1 MGAATFQPRVLAA
14 LAAALCALFAASLL
28 LTGMGGREA
37 AGLAS
42 GTNAYS
48 SSAVGHLAFY
58 ELLRQTGAG
67 SGALRVEDRPLEA
80 VGASGVLILA
90 EPSGNLASEE
100 NRNKLQ
106 TAGRILLV
114 LPKWTVRPAE
124 RRKEWIGQAELASPL
139 RVQSALGAVVSGGDV
154 VRTKPPAAYSKMIA
168 MADPTVQGEIQLIK
182 GSNLTPLIS
191 TPEGI
196 LLGELRQG
204 NRRTLVLADPDPI
217 ENHGIGKGANAA
229 FARDIVDLLR
239 DGQRRPVIFDETI
252 HGFRRSPPNLL
263 KFLYEFPLNLVLVQ
277 ILVAV
282 ALLLWAA
289 MGRFGA
295 PLPAPRRLDA
305 GRHAL
310 IGNAAALIDY
320 AGHHAAI
327 LQRYIAMTL
336 QDAARALRAPTGLA
350 DADLTAWLARA
361 SEARGV
367 DPKPLAGLAANSA
380 AAPRNLAS
388 LLAAAQALHHWRKDL
403 PHGTPRRLDDH

>member
-1 MGAATFQPRVLAA
+1 MGSATFQPRVLAA

-28 LTGMGGREA
+28 LTGMGSREA

-42 GTNAYS
+42 GANSYS
-48 SSAVGHLAFY
+48 NSAVGHLAFRD
-58 ELLRQTGAG
+58 LLDGLGYRTQ
-67 SGALRVEDRPLEA
+67 RVEDRPLEA
-80 VGASGVLILA
+80 VGETGVLILA
-90 EPSGNLASEE
+90 EPAGSLAGEE

-114 LPKWTVRPAE
+114 LPKWTVRPGE
-124 RRKEWIGQAELASPL
+124 RRKDWIGEAELAPVL
-139 RVQSALGAVVSGGDV
+139 RAQSALGAAVSGGDV
-154 VRTKPPAAYSKMIA
+154 VRVKPPASYSKTIA
-168 MADPTVQGEIQLIK
+168 AADPTVQGELQLIK

-191 TPEGI
+191 TPDGI

-204 NRRTLVLADPDPI
+204 GRRTFVLADPDPI
-217 ENHGIGKGANAA
+217 ENHGLGQGANAA
-229 FARDIVDLLR
+229 FARDMVTALVDGRSRKL
-239 DGQRRPVIFDETI
+239 VFDETI

-277 ILVAV
+277 ILAAV

-310 IGNAAALIDY
+310 IGNAAALVDY
-320 AGHHAAI
+320 AGHHGAI

-336 QDAARALRAPTGLA
+336 QDAARALRAPAGLEGA
-350 DADLTAWLARA
+350 ALTAWLAQA
-361 SEARGV
+361 SEARGI
-367 DPKPLAGLAANSA
+367 DPKPLAGLGDGPNAG
-380 AAPRNLAS
+380 PRNLAS

>member
-1 MGAATFQPRVLAA
+1 MGGITFQPRVLAA
-14 LAAALCALFAASLL
+14 LAAALFALFAASLL

-37 AGLAS
+37 GGLAS
-42 GTNAYS
+42 GANSYS
-48 SSAVGHLAFY
+48 SSAVGHLAFHD
-58 ELLRQTGAG
+58 LLDGLGHKTVQA
-67 SGALRVEDRPLEA
+67 EDRPLAA
-80 VGASGVLILA
+80 VGENGVLILA
-90 EPSGNLASEE
+90 EPSGSLAGEE
-100 NRNKLQ
+100 NRNKLRI
-106 TAGRILLV
+106 AGRILLV
-114 LPKWTVRPAE
+114 LPKWTVKPGE
-124 RRKEWIGQAELASPL
+124 RRKDWIGEAELAPVL
-139 RVQSALGAVVSGGDV
+139 QVQSVLGAAVSGGDI
-154 VRTKPPAAYSKMIA
+154 VRAKPPASFQKTIPA
-168 MADPTVQGEIQLIK
+168 ADPTVQGELQLIK

-191 TPEGI
+191 TPDGI

-217 ENHGIGKGANAA
+217 ENHGIGKGGNAT
-229 FARDIVDLLR
+229 FARDIVAALL
-239 DGQRRPVIFDETI
+239 DGRSGTLVFDETI

-310 IGNAAALIDY
+310 IGNAAALVDY

-336 QDAARALRAPTGLA
+336 QDAARALRAPAGLQGA
-350 DADLTAWLARA
+350 ALTAWLARA
-361 SEARGV
+361 SEARGI
-367 DPKPLAGLAANSA
+367 DPKPLSGLGDSPAAG
-380 AAPRNLAS
+380 PRNLAS

>member
-14 LAAALCALFAASLL
+14 LAAALCTLFAASLL

-37 AGLAS
+37 AGLSS
-42 GTNAYS
+42 GANSYS
-48 SSAVGHLAFY
+48 NSAVGHLAFHD
-58 ELLRQTGAG
+58 LLGGLGYRT
-67 SGALRVEDRPLEA
+67 LRAEDRPLEA
-80 VGASGVLILA
+80 AGENGVLILA
-90 EPSGNLASEE
+90 EPAGSLTSDE
-100 NRNKLQ
+100 NRNKLS

-114 LPKWTVRPAE
+114 LPKWTVKPGE
-124 RRKEWIGQAELASPL
+124 RRKDWIGEAELAPAL
-139 RVQSALGAVVSGGDV
+139 RVQSALGAAVSGGDII
-154 VRTKPPAAYSKMIA
+154 RTKPPATYRKTIA
-168 MADPTVQGEIQLIK
+168 AADPTVQGELQLIK

-191 TPEGI
+191 TPDGI

-204 NRRTLVLADPDPI
+204 NRRTLVLSDPDPI

-229 FARDIVDLLR
+229 FARDVVAALL
-239 DGQRRPVIFDETI
+239 DGRSGPLVFDETI
-252 HGFRRSPPNLL
+252 HGFKRSPPNLL

-277 ILVAV
+277 ILAAA

-289 MGRFGA
+289 MRRFGA

-310 IGNAAALIDY
+310 IGNAAALVDY
-320 AGHHAAI
+320 AGHHAAF

-336 QDAARALRAPTGLA
+336 QDAARVLRAPAGLEG
-350 DADLTAWLARA
+350 ADLTAWLARA
-361 SEARGV
+361 SEARGI
-367 DPKPLAGLAANSA
+367 DPKPLAGLGDNPAAGS
-380 AAPRNLAS
+380 RNLAS

>member
-1 MGAATFQPRVLAA
+1 MGGITFQPRVLAA
-14 LAAALCALFAASLL
+14 LAAALFALFAASLL

-37 AGLAS
+37 GGLAS
-42 GTNAYS
+42 GANSYS
-48 SSAVGHLAFY
+48 SSAVGHLAFHD
-58 ELLRQTGAG
+58 LLEGLGHKTVQA
-67 SGALRVEDRPLEA
+67 EDRPLAA
-80 VGASGVLILA
+80 VGENGVLILA
-90 EPSGNLASEE
+90 EPSGSLTGEE
-100 NRNKLQ
+100 NRNKLRI
-106 TAGRILLV
+106 AGRILLV
-114 LPKWTVRPAE
+114 LPKWTVKPGE
-124 RRKEWIGQAELASPL
+124 RRKDWIGEAELAPAL
-139 RVQSALGAVVSGGDV
+139 QVQSVLGAAVSGGDI
-154 VRTKPPAAYSKMIA
+154 VRTKPPASFQKTISA
-168 MADPTVQGEIQLIK
+168 ADPTVQGELQLIK

-191 TPEGI
+191 TPDGI

-204 NRRTLVLADPDPI
+204 NRRTLILADPDPI
-217 ENHGIGKGANAA
+217 ENHGIGKGGNAT
-229 FARDIVDLLR
+229 FARDIVAALL
-239 DGQRRPVIFDETI
+239 DGRSGTLVFDETI

-277 ILVAV
+277 ILAAV

-310 IGNAAALIDY
+310 IGNAAALVDY

-336 QDAARALRAPTGLA
+336 QDAARALRAPAGLQGA
-350 DADLTAWLARA
+350 ALTAWLARA
-361 SEARGV
+361 SEARGI
-367 DPKPLAGLAANSA
+367 DPKPLSGLGDSPAAG
-380 AAPRNLAS
+380 PRNLAS

>member
-37 AGLAS
+37 EGLAS
-42 GTNAYS
+42 GANS
-48 SSAVGHLAFY
+48 HSNSAVGHLAFY
-58 ELLRQTGAG
+58 DLLRG
-67 SGALRVEDRPLEA
+67 SGYRTVRAEDRPLEA
-80 VGASGVLILA
+80 VGETGVLILA
-90 EPSGNLASEE
+90 EPAGSLTSDE
-100 NRNKLQ
+100 NRNKLS

-114 LPKWTVRPAE
+114 LPKWTVRPGE
-124 RRKEWIGQAELASPL
+124 RRKDWIGQAELASPL
-139 RVQSALGAVVSGGDV
+139 RVQSALSAAVSGGDII
-154 VRTKPPAAYSKMIA
+154 RTKPPASYTKTIA
-168 MADPTVQGEIQLIK
+168 AADPTVQGDIQLIK

-191 TPEGI
+191 TPDGI
-196 LLGELRQG
+196 LLGEARQG
-204 NRRTLVLADPDPI
+204 SRRTLVLADPDPI

-229 FARDIVDLLR
+229 FARDVIAALL
-239 DGQRRPVIFDETI
+239 DGRNRTLVFDETI

-263 KFLYEFPLNLVLVQ
+263 KFLYEFPLNLVLAQ
-277 ILVAV
+277 IVVAV

-310 IGNAAALIDY
+310 IGNAAALVDY

-336 QDAARALRAPTGLA
+336 QDAGRALRAPAGLEGA
-350 DADLTAWLARA
+350 ALTAWLAKA
-361 SEARGV
+361 SEARGI
-367 DPKPLAGLAANSA
+367 DPKPLAGLSDNPAAGF
-380 AAPRNLAS
+380 RNLAS

>member
-14 LAAALCALFAASLL
+14 LAAALCTLFAASLL

-42 GTNAYS
+42 GANSYS
-48 SSAVGHLAFY
+48 SSAVGHLAFHD
-58 ELLRQTGAG
+58 LLRGLDYRT
-67 SGALRVEDRPLEA
+67 LRAEDRPLEA
-80 VGASGVLILA
+80 AGENGVLILA
-90 EPSGNLASEE
+90 EPAGSLTSEE
-100 NRNKLQ
+100 NRNKLA
-106 TAGRILLV
+106 TASRILLV
-114 LPKWTVRPAE
+114 LPKWTVRPGE
-124 RRKEWIGQAELASPL
+124 QRKDWISEAELTSPL
-139 RVQSALGAVVSGGDV
+139 RAQSALGAAVSGGDI
-154 VRTKPPAAYSKMIA
+154 VRAKVPVSFTKAVAA
-168 MADPTVQGEIQLIK
+168 ADPTVQGDIQLIK
-182 GSNLTPLIS
+182 GSNLTPLVS
-191 TPEGI
+191 TPDGI

-204 NRRTLVLADPDPI
+204 GRRTFVLADPDPI

-229 FARDIVDLLR
+229 FARDVIAALL
-239 DGQRRPVIFDETI
+239 DGRSRTLVFDETI

-277 ILVAV
+277 ILAAV

-310 IGNAAALIDY
+310 IGNAAALVDY

-336 QDAARALRAPTGLA
+336 QEGARTLRAPAGLEGA
-350 DADLTAWLARA
+350 ALTAWLARA
-361 SEARGV
+361 SEARGI
-367 DPKPLAGLAANSA
+367 DPKPLTRLGDSPAAGS
-380 AAPRNLAS
+380 RNLAS

-403 PHGTPRRLDDH
+403 PHGTPRRFDDH

>member
-1 MGAATFQPRVLAA
+1 MAGTTFQPRVLAA
-14 LAAALCALFAASLL
+14 LAAALCTLFAASLL

-37 AGLAS
+37 TGLAS
-42 GTNAYS
+42 GANSYS
-48 SSAVGHLAFY
+48 NSAVGHLAFRD
-58 ELLRQTGAG
+58 LLDGLGYRTQRA
-67 SGALRVEDRPLEA
+67 EDRPLEA
-80 VGASGVLILA
+80 VGETGVLILA
-90 EPSGNLASEE
+90 EPAGGLASDE

-114 LPKWTVRPAE
+114 LPKWNVRPGE
-124 RRKEWIGQAELASPL
+124 RRKDWIGQAELAPVL
-139 RVQSALGAVVSGGDV
+139 RAQSALSAAVSGGDV
-154 VRTKPPAAYSKMIA
+154 VRVKPPASYQKTISAT
-168 MADPTVQGEIQLIK
+168 DPTVQGELQLIK

-191 TPEGI
+191 TPDGI

-204 NRRTLVLADPDPI
+204 GRRTFVLADPDPI
-217 ENHGIGKGANAA
+217 ENHGLGKGANAA
-229 FARDIVDLLR
+229 FVRDMVAALM
-239 DGQRRPVIFDETI
+239 DGRNRKLVFDETI

-263 KFLYEFPLNLVLVQ
+263 KFLYEFPLNLILVQ
-277 ILVAV
+277 ILAAV

-295 PLPAPRRLDA
+295 ALPAPRRLDA

-320 AGHHAAI
+320 AGHHAAT

-336 QDAARALRAPTGLA
+336 QDAGRALRAPAGLEGA
-350 DADLTAWLARA
+350 ALTAWLAQA
-361 SEARGV
+361 SEARGI
-367 DPKPLAGLAANSA
+367 DPKPLAGLDDTPAAGS
-380 AAPRNLAS
+380 RNLAS

>member
-1 MGAATFQPRVLAA
+1 MAGTTFQPRVLAA

-28 LTGMGGREA
+28 LTGMGGRET

-42 GTNAYS
+42 GANSYS
-48 SSAVGHLAFY
+48 NSAVGHLAFHD
-58 ELLRQTGAG
+58 LLDGLGYRTQ
-67 SGALRVEDRPLEA
+67 RVEDRPLEA
-80 VGASGVLILA
+80 VGETGVLILA
-90 EPSGNLASEE
+90 EPAGSLASEE

-114 LPKWTVRPAE
+114 LPKWSVRPGE
-124 RRKEWIGQAELASPL
+124 RRKDWIGQAELVPVL
-139 RVQSALGAVVSGGDV
+139 RAQSALGAAVSGGDV
-154 VRTKPPAAYSKMIA
+154 VRVKPPVSYSKAIA
-168 MADPTVQGEIQLIK
+168 AADPTVQGELQLIK

-191 TPEGI
+191 TPDGI

-204 NRRTLVLADPDPI
+204 GRRTFVLADPDPI
-217 ENHGIGKGANAA
+217 ENHGLGQGTNAA
-229 FARDIVDLLR
+229 FVRDMVAALM
-239 DGQRRPVIFDETI
+239 DGRNRKLVFDETI
-252 HGFRRSPPNLL
+252 HGFKRSPPNLL

-277 ILVAV
+277 ILAAV

-310 IGNAAALIDY
+310 IGNAAALVDY
-320 AGHHAAI
+320 AGHHGAV
-327 LQRYIAMTL
+327 LQCYIAMTL
-336 QDAARALRAPTGLA
+336 QDAARALRAPAGLEGA
-350 DADLTAWLARA
+350 ALTAWLAQA

-367 DPKPLAGLAANSA
+367 DPKPLAALGDGPAT
-380 AAPRNLAS
+380 APRNLAS

>member
-1 MGAATFQPRVLAA
+1 MEAKTFQPRVLAA

-42 GTNAYS
+42 GANSYS
-48 SSAVGHLAFY
+48 NSAAGHLAFHD
-58 ELLRQTGAG
+58 LLDGLGYRT
-67 SGALRVEDRPLEA
+67 LRAEDRPLEA
-80 VGASGVLILA
+80 VGENGVLILA
-90 EPSGNLASEE
+90 EPAGSLASEE
-100 NRNKLQ
+100 NRNKLA

-114 LPKWTVRPAE
+114 LPKWTVKSGE
-124 RRKEWIGQAELASPL
+124 RRKDWIGEAELAPAL
-139 RVQSALGAVVSGGDV
+139 RVQSALSAAVSGGDII
-154 VRTKPPAAYSKMIA
+154 RTKPPASYRKTITAP
-168 MADPTVQGEIQLIK
+168 DPTVQGELQLIK

-191 TPEGI
+191 TPDGI

-217 ENHGIGKGANAA
+217 ENHGIGKGGNAA
-229 FARDIVDLLR
+229 FARDVVAALL
-239 DGQRRPVIFDETI
+239 DGKSGTLVFDETI
-252 HGFRRSPPNLL
+252 HSFKRSPPNLL

-277 ILVAV
+277 IVAAV

-320 AGHHAAI
+320 AGHHGAI

-336 QDAARALRAPTGLA
+336 QDAARVLRAPAGLEGA
-350 DADLTAWLARA
+350 ELATWLAKA
-361 SEARGV
+361 SEARGI
-367 DPKPLAGLAANSA
+367 DPKPLAELGEKPPAANS
-380 AAPRNLAS
+380 RNLAS

>member
-1 MGAATFQPRVLAA
+1 MTFQPRVLAA
-14 LAAALCALFAASLL
+14 LAAALCTLFAASLL

-42 GTNAYS
+42 GANSYS
-48 SSAVGHLAFY
+48 NSAVGHLAFHD
-58 ELLRQTGAG
+58 LLDGLGYRT
-67 SGALRVEDRPLEA
+67 LRAEDRPLEA
-80 VGASGVLILA
+80 IGESGVLILA
-90 EPSGNLASEE
+90 EPAGSLASDE
-100 NRNKLQ
+100 NRNKLG

-114 LPKWTVRPAE
+114 LPKWTVRPGE
-124 RRKEWIGQAELASPL
+124 RRKDWIGHAELAPVL
-139 RVQSALGAVVSGGDV
+139 RVQAALSAAVSGGDI
-154 VRTKPPAAYSKMIA
+154 VRTKPPTSYSKVITA
-168 MADPTVQGEIQLIK
+168 ADPTVQGELQLIK

-191 TPEGI
+191 TPDGI

-217 ENHGIGKGANAA
+217 ENHGIGKGQNAA
-229 FARDIVDLLR
+229 FVRDMVAALA
-239 DGQRRPVIFDETI
+239 DGRSHTLVFDETI

-277 ILVAV
+277 ILAAI

-310 IGNAAALIDY
+310 IGNAAALVDY

-336 QDAARALRAPTGLA
+336 QDSARVLRAPARLEGA
-350 DADLTAWLARA
+350 ALTAWLAQA
-361 SEARGV
+361 SEARGI
-367 DPKPLAGLAANSA
+367 DPKPLVGLADNPVAGS
-380 AAPRNLAS
+380 RNLAS

>member
-1 MGAATFQPRVLAA
+1 MGGMTFQPRVLAA
-14 LAAALCALFAASLL
+14 LAAALLALFAASLL

-37 AGLAS
+37 GGLAS
-42 GTNAYS
+42 GANSYS
-48 SSAVGHLAFY
+48 SSAVGHLAFHD
-58 ELLRQTGAG
+58 LLEGLGHKTVQA
-67 SGALRVEDRPLEA
+67 EDRPLAA
-80 VGASGVLILA
+80 VGENGVLILA
-90 EPSGNLASEE
+90 EPSGSLAGEE
-100 NRNKLQ
+100 NRNKLRI
-106 TAGRILLV
+106 AGRILLV
-114 LPKWTVRPAE
+114 LPKWTVKPGE
-124 RRKEWIGQAELASPL
+124 RRKDWIGEAELAPAL
-139 RVQSALGAVVSGGDV
+139 QVQSVLGAAVSGGDI
-154 VRTKPPAAYSKMIA
+154 VRSKPPASFQKTIPA
-168 MADPTVQGEIQLIK
+168 ADPTVQGELQLIK

-191 TPEGI
+191 TPDGI

-204 NRRTLVLADPDPI
+204 NRRTLILADPDPI
-217 ENHGIGKGANAA
+217 ENHGIGKGGNAT
-229 FARDIVDLLR
+229 FARDIVAALL
-239 DGQRRPVIFDETI
+239 DGKSGTLVFDETI

-310 IGNAAALIDY
+310 IGNAAALVDY

-336 QDAARALRAPTGLA
+336 QDAARALRAPAGLEGA
-350 DADLTAWLARA
+350 ALTEWLARA
-361 SEARGV
+361 SEARGI
-367 DPKPLAGLAANSA
+367 DPKPLSGLGDSPAAG
-380 AAPRNLAS
+380 PRNLAS

>member
-14 LAAALCALFAASLL
+14 LAAALCTLFAASLL

-37 AGLAS
+37 TGLAS
-42 GTNAYS
+42 GANSYS
-48 SSAVGHLAFY
+48 NSAVGHLAFHD
-58 ELLRQTGAG
+58 LLRG
-67 SGALRVEDRPLEA
+67 SGYRTMRAEDRPLEA
-80 VGASGVLILA
+80 AGEDGVLILA
-90 EPSGNLASEE
+90 EPAGSLTSEE
-100 NRNKLQ
+100 NRNKLA
-106 TAGRILLV
+106 TASRILLV
-114 LPKWTVRPAE
+114 LPKWTVRAGE
-124 RRKEWIGQAELASPL
+124 RRKDWIGQAELAPLL
-139 RVQSALGAVVSGGDV
+139 RVQSALSAAVSGGNV
-154 VRTKPPAAYSKMIA
+154 VRTKPLVAYSKTIA
-168 MADPTVQGEIQLIK
+168 AADPTVQGDIQLIK

-191 TPEGI
+191 TPDGI

-204 NRRTLVLADPDPI
+204 DRRIFVLADPDPI
-217 ENHGIGKGANAA
+217 ENHSIGKGANAA
-229 FARDIVDLLR
+229 FARDIVAALL
-239 DGQRRPVIFDETI
+239 DGKNRPLVFDETI

-263 KFLYEFPLNLVLVQ
+263 KFLYEFPLNLVLIQV
-277 ILVAV
+277 LAAV

-310 IGNAAALIDY
+310 IGSAAALVDY

-336 QDAARALRAPTGLA
+336 QDAARILRAPAGLEGN
-350 DADLTAWLARA
+350 DLTAWLARA
-361 SEARGV
+361 SEARGI
-367 DPKPLAGLAANSA
+367 DPKPLLGLGASTLSS
-380 AAPRNLAS
+380 RNLAS

>member
-14 LAAALCALFAASLL
+14 LAAALCTLFAASLL

-37 AGLAS
+37 TGLAS
-42 GTNAYS
+42 GANSYS
-48 SSAVGHLAFY
+48 NSAVGHLAFHD
-58 ELLRQTGAG
+58 LLRG
-67 SGALRVEDRPLEA
+67 SGYRTMRAEDRPLEA
-80 VGASGVLILA
+80 AGEDGVLILA
-90 EPSGNLASEE
+90 EPAGSLTSEE
-100 NRNKLQ
+100 NRNKLA
-106 TAGRILLV
+106 TASRILLV
-114 LPKWTVRPAE
+114 LPKWTVRAGE
-124 RRKEWIGQAELASPL
+124 RRKDWIGQAELAPLL
-139 RVQSALGAVVSGGDV
+139 RVQSALSAAVSGGNV
-154 VRTKPPAAYSKMIA
+154 VRTKPPVAYSKTIA
-168 MADPTVQGEIQLIK
+168 AADPTVQGDIQLIK

-191 TPEGI
+191 TPDGI

-204 NRRTLVLADPDPI
+204 DRRIFVLADPDPI
-217 ENHGIGKGANAA
+217 ENHSIGKGANAA
-229 FARDIVDLLR
+229 FARDIVAALL
-239 DGQRRPVIFDETI
+239 DGKNRPLVFDETI

-263 KFLYEFPLNLVLVQ
+263 KFLYEFPLNLVLIQV
-277 ILVAV
+277 LAAV

-310 IGNAAALIDY
+310 IGSAAALVDY

-336 QDAARALRAPTGLA
+336 QDAARILRAPAGLEGN
-350 DADLTAWLARA
+350 DLTAWLARA
-361 SEARGV
+361 SEARGI
-367 DPKPLAGLAANSA
+367 DPKPLLGLGASTLSS
-380 AAPRNLAS
+380 RNLAS

>member
-1 MGAATFQPRVLAA
+1 MAAMTFQPRVLAA
-14 LAAALCALFAASLL
+14 LAAALCTLFAASLL

-42 GTNAYS
+42 GANSYS
-48 SSAVGHLAFY
+48 NSAVGHLAFHD
-58 ELLRQTGAG
+58 LLDGLGYRT
-67 SGALRVEDRPLEA
+67 LRAEDRPLEA
-80 VGASGVLILA
+80 IGESGVLILA
-90 EPSGNLASEE
+90 EPAGSLASDE
-100 NRNKLQ
+100 NRNKLG

-114 LPKWTVRPAE
+114 LPKWTVRPGE
-124 RRKEWIGQAELASPL
+124 RRKDWIGHAELAPVL
-139 RVQSALGAVVSGGDV
+139 RVQAALSAAVSGGDI
-154 VRTKPPAAYSKMIA
+154 VRTKPPTSYSKVITA
-168 MADPTVQGEIQLIK
+168 ADPTVQGELQLIK

-191 TPEGI
+191 TPDGI

-217 ENHGIGKGANAA
+217 ENHGIGKGQNAA
-229 FARDIVDLLR
+229 FVRDMVAALA
-239 DGQRRPVIFDETI
+239 DGRSRTLVFDETI

-263 KFLYEFPLNLVLVQ
+263 KFLYEFPFNLVLAQ
-277 ILVAV
+277 IVAAI

-310 IGNAAALIDY
+310 IGNAAALVDY

-336 QDAARALRAPTGLA
+336 QDAARVLRAPAGLEGA
-350 DADLTAWLARA
+350 ALTAWLVQA
-361 SEARGV
+361 SEARGI
-367 DPKPLAGLAANSA
+367 DPKPLAGLADNPVAGS
-380 AAPRNLAS
+380 RNLAS
-388 LLAAAQALHHWRKDL
+388 LLAAAQALHHWRKDM

>member
-14 LAAALCALFAASLL
+14 LAAALCTLFAASLL

-42 GTNAYS
+42 GANSYS
-48 SSAVGHLAFY
+48 SSAVGHLAFHD
-58 ELLRQTGAG
+58 LLRGLDYRT
-67 SGALRVEDRPLEA
+67 LRAEDRPLEA
-80 VGASGVLILA
+80 AGENGVLILA
-90 EPSGNLASEE
+90 EPAGSLTSEE
-100 NRNKLQ
+100 NRNKLA
-106 TAGRILLV
+106 TASRILLV
-114 LPKWTVRPAE
+114 LPKWTVRPGE
-124 RRKEWIGQAELASPL
+124 QRKDWIGEAELISPL
-139 RVQSALGAVVSGGDV
+139 RAQSALGAAVSGGDI
-154 VRTKPPAAYSKMIA
+154 VRAKVPASFTKAVAA
-168 MADPTVQGEIQLIK
+168 ADPTVQGDIQLIK
-182 GSNLTPLIS
+182 GSNLTPLVS
-191 TPEGI
+191 TPDGI

-204 NRRTLVLADPDPI
+204 GRRTFVLADPDPI

-229 FARDIVDLLR
+229 FARDVIAALL
-239 DGQRRPVIFDETI
+239 DGRSRTLVFDETI

-277 ILVAV
+277 ILAAV
-282 ALLLWAA
+282 ALLLWTA

-336 QDAARALRAPTGLA
+336 QDGARTLRAPAGLEGA
-350 DADLTAWLARA
+350 ALTAWLARA
-361 SEARGV
+361 SEARGI
-367 DPKPLAGLAANSA
+367 DPKPLTRLGDSPAAGS
-380 AAPRNLAS
+380 RNLAS

-403 PHGTPRRLDDH
+403 PHGTPRRFDDH

>member
-1 MGAATFQPRVLAA
+1 MGSMTFQPRVLAA

-42 GTNAYS
+42 GANSYS
-48 SSAVGHLAFY
+48 NSAVGHLAFHD
-58 ELLRQTGAG
+58 LLDGLGYRTVRA
-67 SGALRVEDRPLEA
+67 EDRPLEA
-80 VGASGVLILA
+80 VGENGVLILA
-90 EPSGNLASEE
+90 EPSGSLSSEE

-114 LPKWTVRPAE
+114 LPKWSVRPGE
-124 RRKEWIGQAELASPL
+124 RRKDWIGQAELASPL
-139 RVQSALGAVVSGGDV
+139 QVQSALGAAVSGGDII
-154 VRTKPPAAYSKMIA
+154 RTKPPAAYRKAIA
-168 MADPTVQGEIQLIK
+168 AADPTVQGELQLIK
-182 GSNLTPLIS
+182 GSNLTPLVS
-191 TPEGI
+191 TPDGI

-204 NRRTLVLADPDPI
+204 SRRTLVLADPDPI

-229 FARDIVDLLR
+229 FARDMVAALA
-239 DGQRRPVIFDETI
+239 DGRNRRLVFDETI

-277 ILVAV
+277 ILAAV

-310 IGNAAALIDY
+310 IGNAAALVDY

-327 LQRYIAMTL
+327 LQRYLAMTL
-336 QDAARALRAPTGLA
+336 QDAARVLRAPAGLEGT
-350 DADLTAWLARA
+350 DLIAWLERA
-361 SEARGV
+361 SQARGI
-367 DPKPLAGLAANSA
+367 DPKPLAGLGHLHAGS
-380 AAPRNLAS
+380 RNLAS
-388 LLAAAQALHHWRKDL
+388 LLAVAQALHHWRKDL

>member
-1 MGAATFQPRVLAA
+1 MGAMTFQPRVLAA

-42 GTNAYS
+42 GANSYS
-48 SSAVGHLAFY
+48 TSAVGHLAFHD
-58 ELLRQTGAG
+58 LLEGLGDRT
-67 SGALRVEDRPLEA
+67 LRVEDRPLEA
-80 VGASGVLILA
+80 VGENGILILA
-90 EPSGNLASEE
+90 EPPGSLSGGE

-114 LPKWTVRPAE
+114 LPKWSVRPGE
-124 RRKEWIGQAELASPL
+124 RRKDWIGQAELASL
-139 RVQSALGAVVSGGDV
+139 LQVQSALGAAVSGGDII
-154 VRTKPPAAYSKMIA
+154 RTKPPNAYRKAIAA
-168 MADPTVQGEIQLIK
+168 ADPTFQREIQLIK

-191 TPEGI
+191 TPDGI

-229 FARDIVDLLR
+229 FARDVIAALL
-239 DGQRRPVIFDETI
+239 DGKRGPLVFDETI

-277 ILVAV
+277 IVAAV

-295 PLPAPRRLDA
+295 ALPAPRRLDA

-336 QDAARALRAPTGLA
+336 QDAGRALRAPAGLEGA
-350 DADLTAWLARA
+350 ALTAWLAKA
-361 SEARGV
+361 SEARGA
-367 DPKPLAGLAANSA
+367 DPKPLSGLGDSPAAGS
-380 AAPRNLAS
+380 RNLAS

>member
-1 MGAATFQPRVLAA
+1 MTCSTASATGRCVPR
-14 LAAALCALFAASLL
+14 
-28 LTGMGGREA
+28 TGPLEA
-37 AGLAS
+37 AGEDGVLVMA
-42 GTNAYS
+42 
-48 SSAVGHLAFY
+48 
-58 ELLRQTGAG
+58 EPAG
-67 SGALRVEDRPLEA
+67 SLT
-80 VGASGVLILA
+80 
-90 EPSGNLASEE
+90 SEE
-100 NRNKLQ
+100 NRNKLG
-106 TAGRILLV
+106 TARRILLV
-114 LPKWTVRPAE
+114 LPKWAVRPGE
-124 RRKEWIGQAELASPL
+124 RRKDWIGEAEPASPL
-139 RVQSALGAVVSGGDV
+139 RAQSALGAAVSGGDI
-154 VRTKPPAAYSKMIA
+154 VRTKPPTSYQKTIA
-168 MADPTVQGEIQLIK
+168 VADPTVQGEIQLIK

-191 TPEGI
+191 TPDGV

-229 FARDIVDLLR
+229 FARDVITALL
-239 DGQRRPVIFDETI
+239 DGKRGQLVFDETI
-252 HGFRRSPPNLL
+252 HGFRKSPPNLL

-277 ILVAV
+277 ILAAL

-310 IGNAAALIDY
+310 IGNAAALVDY

-336 QDAARALRAPTGLA
+336 QDAGRALRAPAGLEGA
-350 DADLTAWLARA
+350 ALTAWLAQA
-361 SEARGV
+361 SEARGI
-367 DPKPLAGLAANSA
+367 DPKPLAGLDDTPAAG
-380 AAPRNLAS
+380 PRNLAS